1 LDFGGEKPA
10 CIYAWTHMKE
20 KNKMEK
26 ESKKVITLQ
35 HCYGILRTR
44 GKEEAREVGITFA
57 STIICSGDGE
67 IVFSSRLS
75 KIKT

>member
-1 LDFGGEKPA
+1 
-10 CIYAWTHMKE
+10 MKE

-26 ESKKVITLQ
+26 ESKKAIKLQ
-35 HCYGILRTR
+35 HCYGNLRTR

-57 STIICSGDGE
+57 SIIIFSGDGE

-75 KIKT
+75 EIKT